1 MANPSLAS
9 AYNTWRWQA
18 VANAQRARSDEAMRM
33 MYSAAGIGPSSPM
46 FTIGSHANPQGQ
58 LGGCQVPNFENTSP
72 GSKRYTGSAASSP
85 TPSYDG
91 YGRQY
96 GNGGNNPD
104 AGGDSHATW
113 LDTTNAVL
121 NLANTVMGGS
131 GNGDGSPGGVGSGN
145 SASGGFNFND
155 DGGFG
160 SQEFDGG
167 WNSGG
172 SGSPFGTQT
181 FNSAGGFGDGGF
193 SDQQFGTGEF
203 GGAGMMYTHGPNFGG
218 GEVSRGYN
226 GGFGDA
232 GSGFIF

>member
-131 GNGDGSPGGVGSGN
+131 GNGDGSPGGAGSGN

-172 SGSPFGTQT
+172 FGSPFGTQT

-193 SDQQFGTGEF
+193 SDQQFGTGGF
-203 GGAGMMYTHGPNFGG
+203 GGAGMMYTHGPSFGG
-218 GEVSRGYN
+218 GEVGRGYN